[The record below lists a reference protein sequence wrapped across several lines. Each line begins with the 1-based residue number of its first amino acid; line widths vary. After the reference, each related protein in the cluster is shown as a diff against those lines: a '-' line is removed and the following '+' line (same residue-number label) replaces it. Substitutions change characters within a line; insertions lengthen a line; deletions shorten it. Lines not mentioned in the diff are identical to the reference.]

1 MQQAANPICR
11 TCGTAMILNRI
22 IPCAADYD
30 IWSYDCPECTAVF
43 SMVEARTADRSAV
56 HERRVVLRHP
66 IAASATIAWSGS
78 AIACMVRNLS
88 AAGACLGLPD
98 QALLPNAFTLTTGGS
113 ALPCHAI
120 WRREKQIGI
129 AFD

>member
-1 MQQAANPICR
+1 
-11 TCGTAMILNRI
+11 MILNRI

-43 SMVEARTADRSAV
+43 SMVEARTADRSSV
-56 HERRVVLRHP
+56 HERRVVLRH
-66 IAASATIAWSGS
+66 AVTAFATIGCRSS

-98 QALLPNAFTLTTGGS
+98 HALLPNTFTLTSGGS
-113 ALPCHAI
+113 ALPCHTI
-120 WRREKQIGI
+120 WRREQQIGV